1 MRKLLLMG
9 MLLCSLALSGCAF
22 IDEYFLPT
30 AEDTVQEVFEAGN
43 DAMREKNYKQ
53 AATYFGRIKE
63 EHPFSPYALR
73 AELAL
78 ADAHFLDEE
87 YWMAAEAYRD
97 FETLHP
103 RHEAI
108 PYVLYQLGV
117 SLRKT
122 YTSIDRSA
130 TEVKEAQEYFT
141 RLQQEYPDT
150 EYGRQAAEQIAACR
164 KTLAQREIFIANVFW
179 GMENYQAAHSRF
191 QHVVE
196 TYPDAKE
203 EADYARTKGEAA
215 YLKFRQNNSQAIRE
229 YQEGSWKDWFRWL

>member
-9 MLLCSLALSGCAF
+9 VLACSLFLNGCAF
-22 IDEYFLPT
+22 IDEYFLPPP
-30 AEDTVQEVFEAGN
+30 EDTVQEVFEAGN
-43 DAMREKNYKQ
+43 EALRDKDYGKAV
-53 AATYFGRIKE
+53 TYFNRIKE
-63 EHPFSPYALR
+63 EHPFSPYAIR
-73 AELAL
+73 SELAL

-108 PYVLYQLGV
+108 PYVLYQLGM
-117 SLRKT
+117 SLKNT

-130 TEVKEAQEYFT
+130 TEVKEALEYFT

-150 EYGRQAAEQIAACR
+150 EHGMKAAEQISACR

-179 GMENYQAAHSRF
+179 GMENYQAAYSRF
-191 QHVVE
+191 QHVVQ

-215 YLKFRQNNSQAIRE
+215 YLKFRQWQAQAIRE
-229 YQEGSWKDWFRWL
+229 HQEGSWKDWFSWL

>member
-78 ADAHFLDEE
+78 ADAHFLDDE

>member
-9 MLLCSLALSGCAF
+9 MLVCSLSLNSCAF
-22 IDEYFLPT
+22 IDEYFLP
-30 AEDTVQEVFEAGN
+30 APEDTVQEVFEAGN
-43 DAMREKNYKQ
+43 EALKAKNYKQ
-53 AATYFGRIKE
+53 AATYFNRIKE
-63 EHPFSPYALR
+63 EHPFSPYAIR
-73 AELAL
+73 SELAL

-87 YWMAAEAYRD
+87 YWLAAEAYRD

-108 PYVLYQLGV
+108 PYVLYQLGM

-130 TEVKEAQEYFT
+130 TEVKEAIEYFT

-150 EYGRQAAEQIAACR
+150 EYGLKAAEQIAECR

-179 GMENYQAAHSRF
+179 GMENYQASYARF
-191 QHVVE
+191 QHGVQ

-215 YLKFRQNNSQAIRE
+215 YLKFRQNQAQRTRE
-229 YQEGSWKDWFRWL
+229 HQEGSLKDWFSWL

>member
-9 MLLCSLALSGCAF
+9 MLACSLFLNGCAF
-22 IDEYFLPT
+22 IDEYYLP
-30 AEDTVQEVFEAGN
+30 APEDTVQEVFEAGN
-43 DAMREKNYKQ
+43 EALKEKNYSQ
-53 AATYFGRIKE
+53 AAAYFTRIKE
-63 EHPFSPYALR
+63 EHPFSPYAIR
-73 AELAL
+73 SELAL

-108 PYVLYQLGV
+108 PYVLYQLGT
-117 SLRKT
+117 SLQKT

-130 TEVKEAQEYFT
+130 TEVKEAVEYFT

-150 EYGRQAAEQIAACR
+150 EYGLKAAEQIAACR

-179 GMENYQAAHSRF
+179 GLENYQAAYSRF
-191 QHVVE
+191 QHVLQ
-196 TYPDAKE
+196 TYPDATE
-203 EADYARTKGEAA
+203 EAEYARTKGEAA
-215 YLKFRQNNSQAIRE
+215 YLKFRQNEAQGTRE
-229 YQEGSWKDWFRWL
+229 RQEGSWKDWFSWL

>member
-9 MLLCSLALSGCAF
+9 VLTCTLFLNGCAF

-30 AEDTVQEVFEAGN
+30 PQDTVQEIFEAGN
-43 DAMREKNYKQ
+43 DALREKNYKQ
-53 AATYFGRIKE
+53 ASIYFSRIKE

-87 YWMAAEAYRD
+87 YWMAVEAYRD

-103 RHEAI
+103 RNEAI

-130 TEVKEAQEYFT
+130 TEVKEAIEYFT

-150 EYGRQAAEQIAACR
+150 EYGRKAPEQIAECR
-164 KTLAQREIFIANVFW
+164 KTLAQREIYIGNVFW
-179 GMENYQAAHSRF
+179 GMENYQAAYTRF
-191 QHVVE
+191 QHVVQ
-196 TYPDAKE
+196 TYPDATE
-203 EADYARTKGEAA
+203 EAEYARTKGEAA
-215 YLKFRQNNSQAIRE
+215 YLKFRQTDAQTMRE
-229 YQEGSWKDWFRWL
+229 TQEGSWKDWFRWL

>member
-9 MLLCSLALSGCAF
+9 VLACSLFLNGCAF
-22 IDEYFLPT
+22 IDEYFLPPP
-30 AEDTVQEVFEAGN
+30 EDTVQEVFEAGN
-43 DAMREKNYKQ
+43 EALRDKDYGKAV
-53 AATYFGRIKE
+53 TYFNRIKE
-63 EHPFSPYALR
+63 EHPFSPYAIR
-73 AELAL
+73 SELAL

-108 PYVLYQLGV
+108 PYVLYQLGM
-117 SLRKT
+117 SLKNT

-130 TEVKEAQEYFT
+130 TEVKEALEYFT

-150 EYGRQAAEQIAACR
+150 EHGMKAAEQIAACR

-179 GMENYQAAHSRF
+179 GMENYQAAYSRF
-191 QHVVE
+191 QHVVQ

-215 YLKFRQNNSQAIRE
+215 YLKFRQNNAQAIRE
-229 YQEGSWKDWFRWL
+229 HQEGSWKDWFRWL

>member
-9 MLLCSLALSGCAF
+9 MLACSLFLNGCAF
-22 IDEYFLPT
+22 IDEYFLPPP
-30 AEDTVQEVFEAGN
+30 EDTVQEVFEAGN
-43 DAMREKNYKQ
+43 DALRDKNYRQ
-53 AATYFGRIKE
+53 AAAYFNRIKE
-63 EHPFSPYALR
+63 EHPFSPYAIR
-73 AELAL
+73 SELAL

-108 PYVLYQLGV
+108 PYVLYQLGM
-117 SLRKT
+117 SLKNT

-130 TEVKEAQEYFT
+130 AEVKEALEYFT

-150 EYGRQAAEQIAACR
+150 EHGMKAAEQISACR

-179 GMENYQAAHSRF
+179 GMENYQAAYSRF
-191 QHVVE
+191 QHVVQ

-215 YLKFRQNNSQAIRE
+215 YLKFRQWQAQAIRE
-229 YQEGSWKDWFRWL
+229 HQEGSWKDWFSWL

>member
-9 MLLCSLALSGCAF
+9 VLACSLFLNGCAF
-22 IDEYFLPT
+22 IDEYFLPPP
-30 AEDTVQEVFEAGN
+30 EDTVQEVFEAGN
-43 DAMREKNYKQ
+43 EALRDKDYGKAV
-53 AATYFGRIKE
+53 TYFNRIKE
-63 EHPFSPYALR
+63 EHPFSPYAIR
-73 AELAL
+73 SELAL

-108 PYVLYQLGV
+108 PYVLYQLGM
-117 SLRKT
+117 SLKNT

-130 TEVKEAQEYFT
+130 AEVKEALEYFT
-141 RLQQEYPDT
+141 RLQQEYPNT
-150 EYGRQAAEQIAACR
+150 EHGMKAAEQIAACR

-179 GMENYQAAHSRF
+179 GMENYQAAYSRF
-191 QHVVE
+191 QHVVQ

-215 YLKFRQNNSQAIRE
+215 YLKFRQWQAQAIRE
-229 YQEGSWKDWFRWL
+229 HQEGSWKDWFSWL

>member
-108 PYVLYQLGV
+108 PYILYQLGV

>member
-9 MLLCSLALSGCAF
+9 MLACSLFLSGCAF

-30 AEDTVQEVFEAGN
+30 PEDTVQEVFEAGN
-43 DAMREKNYKQ
+43 EALRDKNYKQ
-53 AATYFGRIKE
+53 ATIYFSRIKE
-63 EHPFSPYALR
+63 EHPFSPYAIR
-73 AELAL
+73 SELAL

-87 YWMAAEAYRD
+87 YWLASEAYRD

-108 PYVLYQLGV
+108 PYVLYQLGM

-130 TEVKEAQEYFT
+130 TEVKEAVEYFT

-150 EYGRQAAEQIAACR
+150 EYGIKAVEQIAECR

-179 GMENYQAAHSRF
+179 GMENYQAAYSRF
-191 QHVVE
+191 QHVVQ

-203 EADYARTKGEAA
+203 EADYARNKGEAA
-215 YLKFRQNNSQAIRE
+215 YLKFRQHEAQHIRE
-229 YQEGSWKDWFRWL
+229 HQEGSWKDWFSWL

>member
-9 MLLCSLALSGCAF
+9 MLVCSLFLNGCAF
-22 IDEYFLPT
+22 IDEYFLP
-30 AEDTVQEVFEAGN
+30 APEDTVQEVYEAGTV
-43 DAMREKNYKQ
+43 ALKEKNYTQ
-53 AATYFGRIKE
+53 AATYFNRIKE
-63 EHPFSPYALR
+63 EHPFSPYAIR
-73 AELAL
+73 SELAL

-87 YWMAAEAYRD
+87 YWLAAEAYRD

-108 PYVLYQLGV
+108 PYVLYQLGT

-122 YTSIDRSA
+122 YTSVDRSA
-130 TEVKEAQEYFT
+130 AEVKEAIEYFT

-150 EYGRQAAEQIAACR
+150 EYGLKAAEQITECR

-179 GMENYQAAHSRF
+179 GMENYQASYARF
-191 QHVVE
+191 QHVVQ

-215 YLKFRQNNSQAIRE
+215 YLKFRQNQAQSTRE
-229 YQEGSWKDWFRWL
+229 HQEGSWKDWFSWL

>member
-9 MLLCSLALSGCAF
+9 VLACSLFLNGCAF
-22 IDEYFLPT
+22 IDEYFLPPP
-30 AEDTVQEVFEAGN
+30 EDTVQEVFEAGN
-43 DAMREKNYKQ
+43 EALRDKDYGKAV
-53 AATYFGRIKE
+53 TYFNRIKE
-63 EHPFSPYALR
+63 EHPFSPYAIR
-73 AELAL
+73 SELAL

-108 PYVLYQLGV
+108 PYVLYQLGM
-117 SLRKT
+117 SLKNT

-130 TEVKEAQEYFT
+130 AEVKEALEYFT

-150 EYGRQAAEQIAACR
+150 EHGMKAAEQISACR

-179 GMENYQAAHSRF
+179 GMENYQAAYSRF
-191 QHVVE
+191 QHVVQ

-215 YLKFRQNNSQAIRE
+215 YLKFRQWQAQAIRE
-229 YQEGSWKDWFRWL
+229 HQEGSWKDWFSWL

>member
-30 AEDTVQEVFEAGN
+30 ADDTVQEVFEAGN

-179 GMENYQAAHSRF
+179 GMENYQAAHARF

-229 YQEGSWKDWFRWL
+229 HQEGSWKDWFRWL

>member
-9 MLLCSLALSGCAF
+9 VLACSLFLNGCAF
-22 IDEYFLPT
+22 IDEYFLPPP
-30 AEDTVQEVFEAGN
+30 EDTVQEVFEAGN
-43 DAMREKNYKQ
+43 EALRDKDYKQ

-63 EHPFSPYALR
+63 EHPFSPYAIR
-73 AELAL
+73 SELAL

-108 PYVLYQLGV
+108 PYVLYQLGM
-117 SLRKT
+117 SLKNT

-130 TEVKEAQEYFT
+130 TEVKEALEYFT

-150 EYGRQAAEQIAACR
+150 EHGMKAAEQIAACR

-179 GMENYQAAHSRF
+179 GMENYQAAYSRF
-191 QHVVE
+191 QHVVQ

-215 YLKFRQNNSQAIRE
+215 YLKFRQWQAQAIRE
-229 YQEGSWKDWFRWL
+229 HQEGSWKDWFSWL

>member
-9 MLLCSLALSGCAF
+9 MLACSLFLNGCAF
-22 IDEYFLPT
+22 IDEYFLP
-30 AEDTVQEVFEAGN
+30 APEDTVQEVFEAGN
-43 DAMREKNYKQ
+43 EALREKNYRQ
-53 AATYFGRIKE
+53 AAAYFTRIKE
-63 EHPFSPYALR
+63 EHPFSPYAIR
-73 AELAL
+73 SELAL

-108 PYVLYQLGV
+108 PYVLYQLGT
-117 SLRKT
+117 SLQKT

-130 TEVKEAQEYFT
+130 TEVKEAVEYFT

-150 EYGRQAAEQIAACR
+150 EYGIKAAEQIAACR

-179 GMENYQAAHSRF
+179 GMENYQAAYSRF
-191 QHVVE
+191 QHVLQ
-196 TYPDAKE
+196 TYPDATE
-203 EADYARTKGEAA
+203 EAEYARTKGEAA
-215 YLKFRQNNSQAIRE
+215 YLKFRQNEAQGIRE
-229 YQEGSWKDWFRWL
+229 HQEGSWKDWFSWL

>member
-9 MLLCSLALSGCAF
+9 VLTCTLFLNGCAF

-30 AEDTVQEVFEAGN
+30 PQDTVQEIFEAGT
-43 DAMREKNYKQ
+43 DAMSDKNYEQ
-53 AATYFGRIKE
+53 AAVYFNRIKE
-63 EHPFSPYALR
+63 EHPFSPYTLR

-87 YWMAAEAYRD
+87 YWMAVEAYRD

-103 RHEAI
+103 RNEAI

-130 TEVKEAQEYFT
+130 TEVKEAIEYFT
-141 RLQQEYPDT
+141 RLHQEYPDT
-150 EYGRQAAEQIAACR
+150 EYGRKAPEQITECR
-164 KTLAQREIFIANVFW
+164 KTLAQREIYIANVFW
-179 GMENYQAAHSRF
+179 GMENYQAAYTRF
-191 QHVVE
+191 QHVVQ
-196 TYPDAKE
+196 TYPDATE
-203 EADYARTKGEAA
+203 EAEYARTKGEAA
-215 YLKFRQNNSQAIRE
+215 YLKFRQTDAQAMRE
-229 YQEGSWKDWFRWL
+229 KQEGSWKDWFSWL

>member
-9 MLLCSLALSGCAF
+9 VLACSLFLNGCAF
-22 IDEYFLPT
+22 IDEYFLPPP
-30 AEDTVQEVFEAGN
+30 EDTVQEVFEAGN
-43 DAMREKNYKQ
+43 EALRDKDYGKAV
-53 AATYFGRIKE
+53 TYFNRIKE
-63 EHPFSPYALR
+63 EHPFSPYAIR
-73 AELAL
+73 SELAL

-108 PYVLYQLGV
+108 PYVLYQLGM
-117 SLRKT
+117 SLKNT
-122 YTSIDRSA
+122 YSSIDRSA
-130 TEVKEAQEYFT
+130 AEVKEALEYFT

-150 EYGRQAAEQIAACR
+150 EHGMKAAEQIAACR

-179 GMENYQAAHSRF
+179 GMENYQAAYSRF
-191 QHVVE
+191 QHVVQ

-215 YLKFRQNNSQAIRE
+215 YLKFRQWQAQAIRE
-229 YQEGSWKDWFRWL
+229 HQEGSWKDWFSWL